1 MDQSATRLQEVGL
14 GESTDCREIHLPL
27 VYKWFS

>member
-1 MDQSATRLQEVGL
+1 MDQSATRLQGVGL
-14 GESTDCREIHLPL
+14 EESTDCRGIHLPL